1 MATINIQLYTDGGN
15 RNTGNVK
22 GGSVRPTDK
31 SAWAALLLYDGHKK
45 LLAGADYGRTNNS
58 MEITAVIEGLRA
70 IKKPELPVDVFSDSA
85 YVVNTMNEQWWVN
98 WQKSGW
104 QKKGKPVINAELW
117 QALLAQ
123 IARFKT
129 PPVFHKV
136 KGHATN
142 LHNNEVDAAL
152 NKAMDQLPARRQ

>member
-1 MATINIQLYTDGGN
+1 MADINIQLYTDGGN

-31 SAWAALLLYDGHKK
+31 SAWAALLIYGAHKK
-45 LLAGADYGRTNNS
+45 MLSGADYGRTNNY
-58 MEITAVIEGLRA
+58 MEITAVSEGLKA
-70 IKKPELPVDVFSDSA
+70 ITKPSYQVDVYSDSA
-85 YVVNTMNEQWWVN
+85 YVINTMNERWWVK
-98 WQKSGW
+98 WQQNGW
-104 QKKGKPVINAELW
+104 QKKGKPVINKELW

-123 IARFKT
+123 VDRFAE

-142 LHNNEVDAAL
+142 QHNNEVDAAL
-152 NKAMDQLPARRQ
+152 NAAMDKLPARRH